1 MATQPKSL
9 YTTQEKREAIELAEE
24 IGPGKAARQ
33 LGLPR
38 GTVSVWRYN
47 DRQAKLAGRRRP
59 PVSDPDDHDEQEP
72 GEAES
77 APAEDAPTPPAA
89 APTRGRVARVYT
101 PSQKAEALELAAKDG
116 PTAAHKQLG
125 ISRYSIYAWQRKAA
139 LAAQVDQIAAKH
151 KEWNGKLEV

>member
-1 MATQPKSL
+1 MTISDRPGNPGQPEVHAVAMETCDGNPTKVPL
-9 YTTQEKREAIELAEE
+9 HD
-24 IGPGKAARQ
+24 
-33 LGLPR
+33 
-38 GTVSVWRYN
+38 
-47 DRQAKLAGRRRP
+47 DRQAKLAGRRWP